1 VIDLKLIDGRYIL
14 TLDKGC
20 LLVLTK
26 AELIQGLRRGKWFK
40 RAQARAA
47 RMPRPQEDLCPTS
60 TSRRGR

>member
-1 VIDLKLIDGRYIL
+1 MIELKLIDGRYIL

-20 LLVLTK
+20 LLLLTK

-47 RMPRPQEDLCPTS
+47 RLAAQQEAPCRPSSRPR
-60 TSRRGR
+60 